1 MASAAAIAA
10 PIASS
15 ICSLWNWK
23 DHFSG
28 DSMTPSNDMISDAIT
43 FLIGTSSDSMFQ
55 PTFGMLRRLSIPVM
69 HSSASANFVELRT
82 GEPLRTLLLGT
93 SVNKGKRTAP
103 WEVTRPSDHGGRRD
117 STG

>member
-28 DSMTPSNDMISDAIT
+28 DSMTPSNDRISDAIT

-55 PTFGMLRRLSIPVM
+55 PTFGRLSIPAT
-69 HSSASANFVELRT
+69 HTSASANFVEPRT
-82 GEPLRTLLLGT
+82 GELLRTHLPGT
-93 SVNKGKRTAP
+93 SVNRGPAKLGAGPLFTP
-103 WEVTRPSDHGGRRD
+103 VLGTGGAL
-117 STG
+117 